1 MRSSFVQLVAL
12 VCGFW
17 TLTNGSPVSTPQG
30 DEGKGPSKSD
40 GPLQKDIVVLSPK
53 VIPALNKEI
62 CWKPVVFESDKKVG
76 TGSNKAPTADKNKG
90 QSINKKNPKALPR
103 GHRTG
108 NRDRVQPDPPHGRV
122 YSGEWLSEAFFQP
135 DQGHPFTFIDYNEQ
149 PYIAASHVGQESQDL
164 LRDQY
169 PSLVTSREYIQPG
182 GNNRLNR
189 EQSGFTNHPTR
200 HRLQH
205 ELQISPPSGMSQE
218 DFERRAEIE
227 EWPPASA
234 PQGGRGALLSYVPSE
249 DQGNQS
255 VQLNDL
261 RRHGRDQEAV
271 TVIENQPTEGEEA
284 RLYGERIE
292 YYAQEGSFRYDG
304 TGDNPPPRPQR
315 YQRYQRRRP
324 RGDHDSDDEHDRSK
338 RSGLKEN
345 CVWL

>member
-1 MRSSFVQLVAL
+1 MLQNIKERYIKGLIPFNEDQSPNQAIHFIQSQYSIISRAGFVENLFTFLVFGTSKLHVKSSAMRSSFVQLVAL

-249 DQGNQS
+249 DQG
-255 VQLNDL
+255 
-261 RRHGRDQEAV
+261 
-271 TVIENQPTEGEEA
+271 
-284 RLYGERIE
+284 
-292 YYAQEGSFRYDG
+292 
-304 TGDNPPPRPQR
+304 
-315 YQRYQRRRP
+315 
-324 RGDHDSDDEHDRSK
+324 SK
-338 RSGLKEN
+338 HFILT
-345 CVWL
+345 C